1 MAADCGEEESFL
13 DGCRRERTD
22 PITLEMNFS
31 CDVLAGREWVNLE
44 GRAFPGV
51 SSGSWFHLSTPRKGP
66 LRQQIDELIESEK
79 RWFAA
84 GYPARPLKLKVT
96 RPDCRQL
103 TLAEAI

>member
-1 MAADCGEEESFL
+1 MDRNSM
-13 DGCRRERTD
+13 ERID
-22 PITLEMNFS
+22 PIILEMSFS

-66 LRQQIDELIESEK
+66 LRLQIDELIESEK

-84 GYPARPLKLKVT
+84 GYPTRPLKLKVT
-96 RPDCRQL
+96 RPDCMQL
-103 TLAEAI
+103 TLAEAV